1 MLEDIVI
8 SRVRVKMLGLFL
20 SNPGMIFSCSGYSS
34 KSRRRDKRV
43 RRELAHMEKAGMVSK
58 EPGQI
63 DFSMYL
69 KRISFIQ

>member
-20 SNPGMIFSCSGYSS
+20 SNPGMIFHVRDIVRRVGEEINAETRTCAYG
-34 KSRRRDKRV
+34 KSRY
-43 RRELAHMEKAGMVSK
+43 GSK